1 MSWVK
6 VAEFDKLADG
16 MTWPITVEDQDIVLI
31 RQGDAVYAVID
42 NCTHQDFPLS
52 QGKVLT
58 GAKVKCRAHGA
69 EFCLK
74 TGKALCA
81 PAFAPVETFPVKI
94 QDGAV
99 YLDID

>member
-6 VAEFDKLADG
+6 VAEFEQLADG
-16 MTWPITVEDQDIVLI
+16 KTYPVTVEDRDIVLI
-31 RQGDAVYAVID
+31 RQGEAVYAVDD
-42 NCTHQDFPLS
+42 NCSHQDFPLS
-52 QGKVLT
+52 QGQVLP

-81 PAFAPVETFPVKI
+81 PAFAPVETFPVKVEN
-94 QDGAV
+94 GAV
-99 YLDID
+99 YLDLD